1 MIIDC
6 YFIDFKQIY
15 SEYVLIM
22 LLDWR
27 IDPSAGSL
35 SKFINSSFIF

>member
-6 YFIDFKQIY
+6 YLIDFKQIY
-15 SEYVLIM
+15 TEYFLIM

-27 IDPSAGSL
+27 IDPSADFNQWFS
-35 SKFINSSFIF
+35 I

>member
-15 SEYVLIM
+15 TEYVLIM
-22 LLDWR
+22 LLD
-27 IDPSAGSL
+27 
-35 SKFINSSFIF
+35 